1 MRIIKVMSI
10 TDAFQVDAPFQ
21 WPMKTSEYLWYRKK
35 TLAWRRL
42 NKFQILNCFELCIAF
57 LLSVL
62 YSASS
67 FLYAQFQIICLQYLK
82 ETPDTCF
89 RFICFIYLKKH
100 VVYDY
105 TLIDIIPSLQ
115 FFICTISDTIYNT
128 WRKTKVYMITYY
140 WFYLLKITLV

>member
-1 MRIIKVMSI
+1 MRIIKVKSI

-82 ETPDTCF
+82 ETPDMLPFYLFHLLKETRCIRLYSYRYYSQSSVFYLYNF
-89 RFICFIYLKKH
+89 RYNLQYLKENQGIH
-100 VVYDY
+100 DY
-105 TLIDIIPSLQ
+105 ILLIL
-115 FFICTISDTIYNT
+115 FT
-128 WRKTKVYMITYY
+128 
-140 WFYLLKITLV
+140 